1 MKFVKRNP
9 EIINCMWLCLF
20 AELGIALFG
29 LLIFNDHNEFSP
41 FTPQQKG
48 NLLVAVPIVNFIMIV
63 IICLRDSNKFFIIDV
78 ILFIILFVWTA
89 HYNYKIFSSIPEFQW
104 TEEKVKL
111 RQQLELEVCFLSI
124 VLYYELL

>member
-9 EIINCMWLCLF
+9 EIFSFICLCLF
-20 AELGIALFG
+20 AELSLAFFG
-29 LLIFNDHNEFSP
+29 FFKYNDHKEFSP
-41 FTPQQKG
+41 FTPQQKIS
-48 NLLVAVPIVNFIMIV
+48 LLISVPTVNFIMIV

-78 ILFIILFVWTA
+78 ILFVILFVWTA

-111 RQQLELEVCFLSI
+111 RQQLELEVCFLSFYRI
-124 VLYYELL
+124 QL